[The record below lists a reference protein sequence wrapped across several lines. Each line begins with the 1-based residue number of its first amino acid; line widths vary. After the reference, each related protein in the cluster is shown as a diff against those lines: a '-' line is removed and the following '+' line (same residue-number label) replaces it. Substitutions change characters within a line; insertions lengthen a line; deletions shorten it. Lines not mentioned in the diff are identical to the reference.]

1 MSNGQPS
8 IVIQMYA
15 HYFSIMD
22 EVSVPTVLWETK
34 LKQGKPE
41 GLHLIWE
48 KEAQN
53 TKLRGLGEYCLISQ
67 FAVIYVAV

>member
-8 IVIQMYA
+8 MVIQMYA
-15 HYFSIMD
+15 HNFSIMD

-41 GLHLIWE
+41 GLYLIWE
-48 KEAQN
+48 
-53 TKLRGLGEYCLISQ
+53 TRGLGMRVGCPS
-67 FAVIYVAV
+67 ADPHTP